1 MMATEAAQYDS
12 GAFGAD
18 GSAGLLKDKT
28 RAVTP
33 SLSDWP
39 VRRGLLRCCYSGDRR
54 SGRSRSRFD
63 VTPRSITLETKHWG
77 RPVGIVQW
85 TV

>member
-1 MMATEAAQYDS
+1 MMATEAAQHDS
-12 GAFGAD
+12 GAFGVD

-63 VTPRSITLETKHWG
+63 VTPRSILPWKPSIGTG
-77 RPVGIVQW
+77 RW
-85 TV
+85 E